1 MPATAT
7 ETSRIILE
15 IYELRLTG
23 EGPLPVLAI
32 LGLALLYVV
41 LKNRRRS

>member
-7 ETSRIILE
+7 ATSRIILE
-15 IYELRLTG
+15 IADLRLTG

-32 LGLALLYVV
+32 VGLALLYVF
-41 LKNRRRS
+41 LKNRRQS